1 MRRRR
6 GNPALTAAAPNPA
19 PSPAPWII
27 RPWRAED
34 DLFALILPIQQQ
46 EFAIPVT
53 AADQP
58 DLADVNGFY
67 RRGAGEFWVA
77 AAQDGR
83 PEQRVVGSVALL
95 DLSGEPGGAGLGVIR
110 KMFVAADQR
119 GSGLAQSLLD
129 ALFSHARNAGLRELW
144 LGTTEKFRAAH
155 RFYER
160 NGFAV
165 VDAADLPT
173 PFPRMAVD
181 TRFYRLDL

>member
-1 MRRRR
+1 M
-6 GNPALTAAAPNPA
+6 TAATPCSA
-19 PSPAPWII
+19 SWII
-27 RPWRAED
+27 RPWRTGDE
-34 DLFALILPIQQQ
+34 LFALILPIQQR

-58 DLADVNGFY
+58 DLADIDGFY

-77 AAQDGR
+77 TTHDGR

-95 DLSGEPGGAGLGVIR
+95 DLSATPKGAGLGVIR

-129 ALFSHARNAGLRELW
+129 TLFDHARNVGLRELW

-160 NGFAV
+160 NGFAA
-165 VDAADLPT
+165 VDVADLPA

-181 TRFYRLDL
+181 TRFYRRAL

>member
-1 MRRRR
+1 M
-6 GNPALTAAAPNPA
+6 TASAPSAAP
-19 PSPAPWII
+19 WVI
-27 RPWRAED
+27 RPWKTGD
-34 DLFALILPIQQQ
+34 DLYALILPIQQQ

-58 DLADVNGFY
+58 DLANIDGFY
-67 RRGAGEFWVA
+67 RRGRGQFWVA
-77 AAQDGR
+77 AVQDGR

-95 DLSGEPGGAGLGVIR
+95 DLSAAPGGAGVGVIR

-129 ALFSHARNAGLRELW
+129 ALFSHARSADLKELW
-144 LGTTEKFRAAH
+144 LGTTEKFHAAH

-160 NGFAV
+160 NGFAM
-165 VDAADLPT
+165 VDAADLPL

-181 TRFYRLDL
+181 TRFYRLSL

>member
-1 MRRRR
+1 MTASAP
-6 GNPALTAAAPNPA
+6 PAV
-19 PSPAPWII
+19 PWVI
-27 RPWRAED
+27 RPWAAGD
-34 DLFALILPIQQQ
+34 DLFALILPIQQL

-58 DLADVNGFY
+58 DLADIDGFY
-67 RRGAGEFWVA
+67 RRGGGEFWVA
-77 AAQDGR
+77 AT
-83 PEQRVVGSVALL
+83 PERLVVGSVALL

-129 ALFSHARNAGLRELW
+129 ALFSHARAIGLTELW

-165 VDAADLPT
+165 VDAADLPA

-181 TRFYRLDL
+181 TRFYRKAL

>member
-1 MRRRR
+1 M
-6 GNPALTAAAPNPA
+6 TAAA
-19 PSPAPWII
+19 SPAPWVI
-27 RPWRAED
+27 RPWRTGD

-58 DLADVNGFY
+58 DLADIDGFY
-67 RRGAGEFWVA
+67 RRGKGEFWVA
-77 AAQDGR
+77 AIDDGPTGGR
-83 PEQRVVGSVALL
+83 IVGSVALL
-95 DLSGEPGGAGLGVIR
+95 DLSAAPGGAGLGVIR

-129 ALFSHARNAGLRELW
+129 ALFDHARSAGLTELW

-165 VDAADLPT
+165 VEPADLPAA
-173 PFPRMAVD
+173 FPRMAVD

>member
-1 MRRRR
+1 M
-6 GNPALTAAAPNPA
+6 TAAA
-19 PSPAPWII
+19 PSPAPWVI
-27 RPWRAED
+27 RPWAAGD

-58 DLADVNGFY
+58 DLADIDGFY

-77 AAQDGR
+77 AT
-83 PEQRVVGSVALL
+83 PERRVVGSVALL
-95 DLSGEPGGAGLGVIR
+95 DLSEAPGGAGLGVIR

-129 ALFSHARNAGLRELW
+129 ALFSRARNAGLTELW

-160 NGFAV
+160 NGFVAV
-165 VDAADLPT
+165 EAADLPA

>member
-1 MRRRR
+1 MSDAL
-6 GNPALTAAAPNPA
+6 PAIAD
-19 PSPAPWII
+19 PWRI
-27 RPWRAED
+27 RPWAAGD
-34 DLFALILPIQQQ
+34 DVFALILPIQQQ

-58 DLADVNGFY
+58 DLADIDGFY

-77 AAQDGR
+77 STDANR
-83 PEQRVVGSVALL
+83 IVGSIALI
-95 DLSGEPGGAGLGVIR
+95 DLSADTTGGGAGLGVVR

-129 ALFSHARNAGLRELW
+129 VLAYHARASGLRELW

-160 NGFAV
+160 NGFTV
-165 VDAADLPT
+165 VDAADLP
-173 PFPRMAVD
+173 PAFPRMAVD
-181 TRFYRLDL
+181 TRFYRRAV